1 MFMQNNSLSSANELR
16 RSGRLVYKKTLF
28 LGKDPSKDLHK
39 WENYSIDLAG
49 LIHQEPGAIY
59 RVILSFKQEYSA
71 YPCGSGENPKMQFS
85 EETESLTK
93 VKSDILSE
101 EDEAVWDKPETY
113 YYFSG
118 NENADWSQYRWDERD
133 NPCHPSYYMTSDRI
147 AACNV
152 LASNIGMIVKRNSMN
167 KLWIAVSNILDTK
180 PVEKL
185 KSLSTISSYSLSE
198 KH

>member
-101 EDEAVWDKPETY
+101 EDEAVWDKPK
-113 YYFSG
+113 
-118 NENADWSQYRWDERD
+118 
-133 NPCHPSYYMTSDRI
+133 HIITS
-147 AACNV
+147 AGMKMPTGA
-152 LASNIGMIVKRNSMN
+152 NIDGMNGIIPAIRP
-167 KLWIAVSNILDTK
+167 II
-180 PVEKL
+180 
-185 KSLSTISSYSLSE
+185 
-198 KH
+198 

>member
-1 MFMQNNSLSSANELR
+1 
-16 RSGRLVYKKTLF
+16 
-28 LGKDPSKDLHK
+28 
-39 WENYSIDLAG
+39 
-49 LIHQEPGAIY
+49 
-59 RVILSFKQEYSA
+59 
-71 YPCGSGENPKMQFS
+71 MQFS

-133 NPCHPSYYMTSDRI
+133 NHCHPSYYMTSDRI

-152 LASNIGMIVKRNSMN
+152 LASNIGMIVNVIR
-167 KLWIAVSNILDTK
+167 
-180 PVEKL
+180 
-185 KSLSTISSYSLSE
+185 
-198 KH
+198 